1 MVQKNA
7 DGSAS
12 KILEYTS
19 LVGAQQ
25 KKLLN
30 QLPSKLHKYLD
41 PDTCASVC
49 KIWTFFEEYYNFV
62 SDFSLTG
69 HAAGDVFEK
78 GKEWIELFWTP
89 GLTNVRPGYARQR
102 VTPYMH
108 VMVYHV
114 PFFIQKYGCFKK
126 FT

>member
-1 MVQKNA
+1 MLERKAIEDFNRPRGQPKGVFLTNLVKGIKYCGISFNVWFKTNA
-7 DGSAS
+7 DGTAS

-19 LVGAQQ
+19 LVGAQK

-30 QLPSKLHKYLD
+30 WQVPSKLHKYLD

-69 HAAGDVFEK
+69 HAAGDVF
-78 GKEWIELFWTP
+78 
-89 GLTNVRPGYARQR
+89 
-102 VTPYMH
+102 
-108 VMVYHV
+108 
-114 PFFIQKYGCFKK
+114 
-126 FT
+126 